1 MEPIMN
7 IIETMWLI
15 VVAYAVIQLALLLH
29 SQGQT
34 RLAVAMPLL
43 LMTPIFVGS
52 ISAMQDSKQPM
63 LLFLASPLALAYLIF
78 VAYRSLPIPA
88 AMPKR
93 MNGPARFR

>member
-1 MEPIMN
+1 MN
-7 IIETMWLI
+7 VIETMWLV
-15 VVAYAVIQLALLLH
+15 VVAYAITQLALLLQ

-43 LMTPIFVGS
+43 LMAPIFAGS
-52 ISAMQDSKQPM
+52 ISAVQDSKQPI

-93 MNGPARFR
+93 MDGPARFR